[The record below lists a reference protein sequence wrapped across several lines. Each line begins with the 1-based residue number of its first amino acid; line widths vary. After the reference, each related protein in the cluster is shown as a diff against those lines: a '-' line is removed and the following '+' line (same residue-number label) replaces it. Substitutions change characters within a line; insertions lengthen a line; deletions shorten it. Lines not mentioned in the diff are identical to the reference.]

1 MKRFLACYSF
11 SLFEKSQIIFLDDN
25 IAPIR
30 IMLKNTLKGT
40 FENSINVFNFSE
52 LIRLQH
58 SFKFVF
64 VINYQVSCVNGKN
77 NDHDFCYGN
86 QFCLPDRR
94 PIWLFSR
101 KLFFFFYKKFEY
113 LLLFWAHIH
122 NISQWLSETRLT
134 SQFLTFVF

>member
-40 FENSINVFNFSE
+40 FKKSINVFNFSE

-77 NDHDFCYGN
+77 NDHDFWYGN

-94 PIWLFSR
+94 PIWLFFR
-101 KLFFFFYKKFEY
+101 TLFFFFYKKIQY
-113 LLLFWAHIH
+113 LLLFCAHIH
-122 NISQWLSETRLT
+122 NICQWLSETQLT